1 MENSQPKT
9 TIQLSLNVLEFN
21 EQNYQVVLFQ
31 KLSGETEWKQLE
43 SSQFIKKKKDLIQFE
58 IPFIFELVQSLRLE
72 FHNEKEIS
80 KKSLCGVTHFTL
92 GNLIKKMK
100 EKYTANITDPKNIE
114 EKFGSLEIKVK
125 ENKINNLLLSMKWSA
140 TKIKKDWLN
149 KPNSYLVFLK
159 QTEGKKKK
167 KKVYTKIYTT
177 EIIPKTQDPSWKSF
191 EILSFLL
198 CECDHKKE
206 ILIEC
211 YDEKKNGKEVLIGV
225 VETNLEEILNPK
237 KNEFKLLDPNKK
249 KRKKNQNYGIL
260 KLEEIK
266 SSPKA
271 SMLDHLSEDINLS
284 VVLGI
289 DFTASNGQPNFP
301 NSLHYRNPPNL
312 NQYEQTIVSLCS
324 IFSQYSDNNKIPAFG
339 FGAKINTSSSNIA
352 SDCFPLNGN
361 TADPECDGINGV
373 LDSYARALEFVGL
386 HGPTNFSTLISGA
399 VSMSKVTKNSEYTIL
414 IIITDGEL
422 VDLLPTRTALMSAS
436 KLPLSIIIVG
446 VGDQEDFTKL
456 EYLSSKEFIN
466 EAKLNKNVVTI
477 VNFNE
482 TFEKGEHEFTKMS
495 LRNFQEQFV
504 SYYKSKQPNR
514 KNDEKENDEK
524 ENDEEIEKEKDLEI
538 ENENENE
545 IEKEKGKGK
554 GKGKEKKSKT
564 KEKDEKDEKEKKE
577 GKEQMNK
584 KEKETEKTKSKSNK
598 KEKEREKEKEKKSK
612 TKEKDGK
619 EEKEKKS
626 KRREKDEKKEKE
638 KEKEKKS
645 KTKEKDGKEEKENK
659 PKKNENKSKS
669 TEKKRKKEKEKE
681 KEKDEKEKKTKSKE
695 KEKKPKSTSD
705 SSSD

>member
-514 KNDEKENDEK
+514 KNDEKENDE
-524 ENDEEIEKEKDLEI
+524 EIEKEKDLEI
-538 ENENENE
+538 ENENE
-545 IEKEKGKGK
+545 IEKEK

-577 GKEQMNK
+577 GKEQINK

-612 TKEKDGK
+612 TKEK
-619 EEKEKKS
+619 E
-626 KRREKDEKKEKE
+626 
-638 KEKEKKS
+638 
-645 KTKEKDGKEEKENK
+645 GKEEKENK

-681 KEKDEKEKKTKSKE
+681 KEKDVKEKKTKSKE